1 MKTQKW
7 IKLSVLALLSGV
19 IFISCEKEETFTPE
33 VNVSEGFTVRPD
45 FIDTR
50 PTSVI
55 ADFTLTADDAVAVK
69 LNENGAK
76 SKTAVVIGISDY
88 AGTVND
94 LTYCDDDADDWAA
107 RLQTEGYSVTL
118 LKDLNATQSAIESA
132 LATLAGQATA
142 GNEIAFVYSGHGSSG
157 NIISTD
163 MAYISSSYFATTFS
177 NSTSTKMMFTYD
189 ACQIGAMKT
198 ALAATGR
205 VVIVGSDTR
214 RYTYDGTAA
223 MANGV
228 FTYYQMEGF
237 DTEGFSYLED
247 DTDYA
252 VTEFL
257 AWAKSVHVK
266 VAPSYSD
273 LYSGDFD
280 L

>member
-19 IFISCEKEETFTPE
+19 MFISCQKEEVLVPQSSQE
-33 VNVSEGFTVRPD
+33 FTVRPD
-45 FIDTR
+45 FATLDTR
-50 PTSVI
+50 PQEVI
-55 ADFTLTADDAVAVK
+55 AQFTLTADDAVAVK
-69 LNENGAK
+69 VNESAAK
-76 SKTAVVIGISDY
+76 SKIALVIGISDY
-88 AGTVND
+88 DGTVND
-94 LTYCDDDADDWAA
+94 LTYCDDDAIDWGE
-107 RLQTEGYSVTL
+107 RLETEGYSVTYL
-118 LKDLNATQSAIESA
+118 IDRDATASAITSA
-132 LATLAGQATA
+132 LSTLASQSTS

-157 NIISTD
+157 NIISSD
-163 MAYISSSYFATTFS
+163 LNYISSSYFATTFS

-198 ALAATGR
+198 ALAAAGR

-237 DTEGFSYLED
+237 DVMGFDYLED

-252 VTEFL
+252 ITEFK
-257 AWAKSVHVK
+257 AWASAVHVK

-273 LYSGDFD
+273 LYAGDFD

>member
-19 IFISCEKEETFTPE
+19 MFISCQKEEAFTPE
-33 VNVSEGFTVRPD
+33 VNVSEGFSVRPE

-50 PTSVI
+50 PASVI
-55 ADFTLTADDAVAVK
+55 ADFTLTSENAVAVK
-69 LNENGAK
+69 LNESGAK

-94 LTYCDDDADDWAA
+94 LTYCDEDADDWAA

-118 LKDLNATQSAIESA
+118 LKDLNATSSNIQSA
-132 LATLAGQATA
+132 LATLASQATS

-163 MAYISSSYFATTFS
+163 MVYISSSYFATTFS

-237 DTEGFSYLED
+237 DLMGYDYLED
-247 DTDYA
+247 DSQYA
-252 VTEFL
+252 CTKFL
-257 AWAKSVHVK
+257 AWAASVHVK

-273 LYSGDFD
+273 LYAGDFD

>member
-19 IFISCEKEETFTPE
+19 MFISCSKEEAYTPE
-33 VNVSEGFTVRPD
+33 INVSEGFSVRPE

-50 PTSVI
+50 PANVI
-55 ADFTLTADDAVAVK
+55 ADFTLAGVDAVAVK
-69 LNENGAK
+69 PNENAAK
-76 SKTAVVIGISDY
+76 SKNALVIGISDY

-94 LTYCDDDADDWAA
+94 LTYCDEDADDWGA
-107 RLQTEGYSVTL
+107 RLEAEGYSVTYL
-118 LKDLNATQSAIESA
+118 IDLDATQSNIEAA
-132 LATLAGQATA
+132 LATLASQATA

-163 MAYISSSYFATTFS
+163 MAYIGSSYFGTTFS
-177 NSTSTKMMFTYD
+177 NATSTKMMFTFD

-228 FTYYQMEGF
+228 FTYYQMIGF
-237 DTEGFSYLED
+237 DSMNYDYVED
-247 DTDYA
+247 DSQFA
-252 VTEFL
+252 CTEFL
-257 AWAKSVHVK
+257 AWAKSVRVK

-273 LYSGDFD
+273 LYAGDFD